1 MTDERWSDEFLN
13 AMRQVTDPVA
23 DNVIGDVVER
33 HDVQMLNRILRS
45 LVENDEIVPDDL
57 PPRVHEFLDETAT
70 LPDWADAQLIEQGQN
85 TFLLR
90 APETVLLLFYASL
103 PSAYASR
110 KGAQVLHMTRRLIG
124 RQAWRRIIETAQFL
138 VDVMTPGGLAPQGH
152 GIRSAQKVRL
162 MHAAIRHYI
171 LNVPQWRDQW
181 DPNWGKPINQEDL
194 AGTLMTFSTLI
205 IDRLQRF
212 GVKMNHDEAAAYL
225 HAWKVVGHLLGLRPD
240 LLPVDVA
247 DGHAL
252 MHTIFRRQWEKSEAG
267 RELTNTL
274 LQMMEDRT
282 PRLIRGLP
290 HTALR
295 YFAGDHVA
303 DLLKVRPAD
312 WTTLLLNLQRGI
324 FALADKLDHD
334 SVGVG
339 RLARSLNL
347 LILNALLDVERDR
360 RRPPFRIPDS
370 LRSTGMRQRARRG
383 RRVSPDT
390 GFGSIG

>member
-1 MTDERWSDEFLN
+1 MTDDRWSNEFLN

-23 DNVIGDVVER
+23 DDVIRDVVDR
-33 HDVQMLNRILRS
+33 HDLQMLNRILRS

-57 PPRVHEFLDETAT
+57 PARVYEFLDETAA
-70 LPDWADAQLIEQGQN
+70 LPDWADSQLIARGQS
-85 TFLLR
+85 TFLLH

-103 PSAYASR
+103 PSAYASC

-124 RQAWRRIIETAQFL
+124 RYAWRRIIETAQFL
-138 VDVMTPGGLAPQGH
+138 VDVMTPGGLSPQGH

-162 MHAAIRHYI
+162 MHASIRHYI
-171 LNVPQWRDQW
+171 LNVPQWRDIW
-181 DPNWGKPINQEDL
+181 DPDWGMPINQEDL

-205 IDRLQRF
+205 IDRIRRF
-212 GVKMNHDEAAAYL
+212 GVKMNDEEAAAYL
-225 HAWKVVGHLLGLRPD
+225 HSWKVVGHLLGIRPD

-267 RELTNTL
+267 RELTDTL
-274 LQMMEDRT
+274 VQMMEDRT
-282 PRLIRGLP
+282 PHLIRGLP

-303 DLLKVRPAD
+303 DLLAVRPAD
-312 WTTLLLNLQRGI
+312 WTTILLNSQRAI
-324 FALADKLDHD
+324 FALADKLNHD
-334 SVGVG
+334 SVGIG

-347 LILNALLDVERDR
+347 LILNAILDVERDR
-360 RRPPFRIPDS
+360 HRPPFRIPDS
-370 LRSTGMRQRARRG
+370 LRSTGMRRRARHR
-383 RRVSPDT
+383 P
-390 GFGSIG
+390 